1 MIMKSI
7 IMSILSLLVV
17 SSSLKGQATLNA
29 DAGVDTNYC
38 IYNDT
43 IVLGGKPTARDG
55 IEPYTYDWLM
65 YSKTTGNV
73 ISILSELGENHKVNP
88 AIPPSEFTGRN
99 INDIVIVKVT
109 VTDAS
114 HSIISDSSII
124 GISVIKYMHLMLCG
138 RIVHKDS
145 VQLGLCNIYQ
155 GIRPF
160 SFHWTPER
168 DISNPYI
175 ENPMVKPDTITS
187 YNVEVTDNIG
197 CSAVDGILVYVDK
210 QTNIEN
216 WNTNSE
222 YIKFQNPVSEGDYI
236 YFNNDLIGGILILST
251 INGVILYQKII
262 ESDSLNIGDIIRSK
276 GVFLYMVVAQNNRR
290 FTGKI
295 IRK

>member
-1 MIMKSI
+1 MKSI

-17 SSSLKGQATLNA
+17 SSALKGQATLNA

-43 IVLGGKPTARDG
+43 IVLGGSPTARDG
-55 IEPYTYDWLM
+55 IEPYTYDWFM
-65 YSKTTGNV
+65 YSKTTGDV
-73 ISILSELGENHKVNP
+73 ISILSELGENHNVNP
-88 AIPPSEFTGRN
+88 SIPPSEFIGRN
-99 INDIVIVKVT
+99 FNDILIVKVT
-109 VTDAS
+109 VTDGS

-124 GISVIKYMHLMLCG
+124 GISCIKYMHLMLCG
-138 RIVHKDS
+138 RIVYKDS

-175 ENPMVKPDTITS
+175 ENPMVMPDTITY

-197 CSAVDGILVYVDK
+197 CSAEDGILVYVDK
-210 QTNIEN
+210 ETNIEN
-216 WNTNSE
+216 RNINTD

-236 YFNNDLIGGILILST
+236 YFNTDLIGGILILST